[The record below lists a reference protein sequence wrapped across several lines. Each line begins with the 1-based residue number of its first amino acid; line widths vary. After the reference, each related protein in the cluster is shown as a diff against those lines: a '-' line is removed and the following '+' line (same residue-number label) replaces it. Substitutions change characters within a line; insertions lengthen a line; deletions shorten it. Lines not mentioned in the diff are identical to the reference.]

1 MKQSY
6 ISKKLFQKF
15 FLQRKKIITAIQ
27 IYFSPLLLQTHQADF
42 VILCIGRFSGVPN
55 TPTFPPGKGPEA
67 FDGQVIHSMDYAEMG
82 TKKAK
87 EMIKGKRV
95 TVVGYLK
102 SAIDIAAECAEVNG
116 TEKALFIIL

>member
-1 MKQSY
+1 
-6 ISKKLFQKF
+6 
-15 FLQRKKIITAIQ
+15 
-27 IYFSPLLLQTHQADF
+27 
-42 VILCIGRFSGVPN
+42 
-55 TPTFPPGKGPEA
+55 
-67 FDGQVIHSMDYAEMG
+67 MDYAEMG